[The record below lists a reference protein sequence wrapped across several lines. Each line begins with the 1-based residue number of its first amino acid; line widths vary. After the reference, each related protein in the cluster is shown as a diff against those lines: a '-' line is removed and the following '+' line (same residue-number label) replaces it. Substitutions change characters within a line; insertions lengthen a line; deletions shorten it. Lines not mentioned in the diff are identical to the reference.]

1 MLKKN
6 IEPRNLLALYKVL
19 HRTSRVL
26 AHSDPR
32 KQKILETFM
41 KFTKTTE
48 TASMSVHRKFL
59 YSSLKVQVKWVEP
72 IKKFNHNEVNKLQI
86 LRRVKK
92 ETSNKFC

>member
-48 TASMSVHRKFL
+48 TASMSVHSKFL
-59 YSSLKVQVKWVEP
+59 YSARKMGGAY
-72 IKKFNHNEVNKLQI
+72 
-86 LRRVKK
+86 
-92 ETSNKFC
+92 

>member
-6 IEPRNLLALYKVL
+6 IKPRNLLALYIVL

-48 TASMSVHRKFL
+48 TASMIVHSKFL
-59 YSSLKVQVKWVEP
+59 YSSYIVQEKWVEP
-72 IKKFNHNEVNKLQI
+72 IKKFNHKKLA
-86 LRRVKK
+86 
-92 ETSNKFC
+92 SYKF